1 MGCNSNWELR
11 IINHDVEERK
21 FGGSDKEAPY
31 SIQEVRFT
39 ENGVPDI
46 FSVDYQIQ
54 GTDLEHLKNEV
65 AEINDAI
72 SKPIINE
79 SSILTD
85 PLDVYDTDSYAYN
98 TEFGGDYTHEEMN
111 EIDINN
117 QRLYAIAEMIKN
129 TPNNMELGKI
139 IRSYYWDQTENKED
153 RSGEQ
158 LELFEDNGE

>member
-1 MGCNSNWELR
+1 MGCNNDWELR

-21 FGGSDKEAPY
+21 FGSSDKEAPY
-31 SIQEVRFT
+31 SIQEVRFA
-39 ENGVPDI
+39 EDGLPDI
-46 FSVDYQIQ
+46 VSVDFQIQ

-65 AEINDAI
+65 AEINDAM

-98 TEFGGDYTHEEMN
+98 TEFGGDHTHEEMN

-117 QRLYAIAEMIKN
+117 QRLHAIAEMIKN

-139 IRSYYWDQTENKED
+139 IRSYYWAQTEDKG
-153 RSGEQ
+153 GEQ